1 MTKAYLNRLE
11 KDQVLTLSSFID
23 YANATADEWSKS
35 GKYKDC
41 VKSLRMAKSFI
52 LRALSI
58 KCEHLDDLECD
69 NLMNQSAKMD
79 VVLKY
84 KNDAIREHKE
94 MLKLDSVTPI
104 QTHDLLD
111 LCEKAMVG
119 CKDCS
124 ELQSDCKIK
133 MLFIKYD
140 VPVCDP
146 NPGPYTCPYFNE

>member
-1 MTKAYLNRLE
+1 MKAYFNRLE

-23 YANATADEWSKS
+23 YANTTADEWSKS

-58 KCEHLDDLECD
+58 KCEHLDDLEAD
-69 NLMNQSAKMD
+69 NLINQSAKMD

-104 QTHDLLD
+104 QTSDLLD
-111 LCEKAMVG
+111 LCEKAAYACIG
-119 CKDCS
+119 CSTTPDTCVTRR
-124 ELQSDCKIK
+124 
-133 MLFIKYD
+133 LFIKYE
-140 VPVCDP
+140 VPVCDDSA
-146 NPGPYTCPYFNE
+146 GIGKCPYSTE